1 MPFILTR
8 CAREGDANF
17 FSKRMAWCLL
27 TLICAAP
34 WVSNKMMSPW
44 MATKNRLF
52 STELLHM
59 QWQKGLYSW
68 YWCSY
73 SEIICLFIYLSDP
86 LSTYFELLSTIKFCA
101 ELALVRSHKQT
112 NTDRHR
118 LKNVHNYINNC
129 SCRMGNEI
137 KCNFLIV
144 LLFFSLF
151 FFFLLTGKTSPDVHL
166 ASGKGESVIFLFF
179 IFIFSIPGKLC
190 YRTDGIIQ
198 GTICS
203 KVELLVFPFTGI

>member
-151 FFFLLTGKTSPDVHL
+151 FFFFAHWENFSRCTSRFWQGRKCD
-166 ASGKGESVIFLFF
+166 FF
-179 IFIFSIPGKLC
+179 IFYFYFFHSW
-190 YRTDGIIQ
+190 
-198 GTICS
+198 
-203 KVELLVFPFTGI
+203 